1 MNQNNQTLTIV
12 THNGGY
18 HADDVFACAT
28 LSLYFE
34 KTNQAFQ
41 IIRSRDS
48 EIIKQAD
55 YVVDVGGE
63 HRAETNRFDHHQ
75 PGGAGER
82 ENNIPYAAFG
92 LVWQLFGVRL
102 TDSQDIAERIDQKL
116 VQSIDAIDNGIDIT
130 KNLHENIHPY
140 TIHAV
145 LGTFAPNWEEDFDID
160 IAFRQAVMF
169 AKDIITREIA
179 IVGANYR
186 AEQIIQNYYEQSED
200 KTIIVIS
207 DHVFERS
214 LLVANMTGHPEPL
227 LIVYPHRSGDWHV
240 TTCRDNMDSFQSRI
254 SLPAE
259 WGGLQGGELQ
269 KVSGIPDV
277 TFCHQK
283 LFLCG
288 AKSKDGALALAKI
301 AKNKAGFS

>member
-1 MNQNNQTLTIV
+1 MNQNNNSLIVV

-34 KTNQAFQ
+34 STNQAFE
-41 IIRSRDS
+41 IIRSRDAD
-48 EIIKQAD
+48 IIANAD

-63 HRAETNRFDHHQ
+63 HTAESNRFDHHQ

-82 ENNIPYAAFG
+82 DGGIPYAAFG
-92 LVWQLFGVRL
+92 LVWRHFGARL
-102 TDSQDIAERIDQKL
+102 TEDQEITDRIDQKL
-116 VQSIDAIDNGIDIT
+116 VQPIDAVDNGIDIT

-145 LGTFAPNWEEDFDID
+145 LGTFAPNWEEDFDINN
-160 IAFRQAVMF
+160 AFRQAVMF

-186 AEQIIQNYYEQSED
+186 ADQIIQNYYEQSED

-207 DHVFERS
+207 DHAFERS
-214 LLVANMTGHPEPL
+214 LLVANMTEHPEPL

-240 TTCRDNMDSFQSRI
+240 ATCRDSMDSFQSRI

-259 WGGLQGGELQ
+259 WGGLQGEELQ
-269 KVSGIPDV
+269 EVSGVPDAA
-277 TFCHQK
+277 FCHQK

-288 AKSKDGALALAKI
+288 ATTKDAALELAKL
-301 AKNKAGFS
+301 AKEKAIVS